1 MSSFYDLNKKKSVIS
16 FHGNDA
22 EGFLQ
27 GQMTCDVA
35 DIKNNEGKL
44 GALCNPKGRVVCLFH
59 LLKQADAYF
68 MIVNSALST
77 QIIKRLQMYK
87 FRSDVHINDVS
98 EQYTILGSISS
109 SIQNT
114 NNTNVSLTTIM
125 YAAHTNLTLTVI
137 ENEQLKLAI
146 DNDTFF
152 ITHDTTEWEQAMTT
166 DCLPEITPATS
177 ELFIPQMLNLDV
189 LDGISFQKGCYTGQ
203 EVIAR
208 LHYKGTVKRRLFSFE
223 SNVLIPPGVDIFS
236 SDDKNSIGTIVSCT
250 EVSNSCYSGTVI
262 IKNIFSNQSTINCD
276 EFGKVSIKPPPY
288 LLNS

>member
-1 MSSFYDLNKKKSVIS
+1 MSSFYNLNKKKSVIS

-22 EGFLQ
+22 EDFLQ
-27 GQMTCDVA
+27 GQMTCDVT
-35 DIKNNEGKL
+35 DIKNNEGKI
-44 GALCNPKGRVVCLFH
+44 GALCNPKGRVICLFH
-59 LLKQADAYF
+59 LLKHADVYF
-68 MIVNSALST
+68 MVVNSALSA

-114 NNTNVSLTTIM
+114 NNTNVSLTTVM
-125 YAAHTNLTLTVI
+125 YAAHTNLILTVI
-137 ENEQLKLAI
+137 ENEQLKLAL

-208 LHYKGTVKRRLFSFE
+208 LHYKGTVKRRLFSFK
-223 SNVLIPPGVDIFS
+223 SDVVISPGTDIFAV
-236 SDDKNSIGTIVSCT
+236 DDKNSIGTVVCCIQNGDS
-250 EVSNSCYSGTVI
+250 SYSGTVI
-262 IKNIFSNQSTINCD
+262 IKNIYSDQSTINCA
-276 EFGKVSIKPPPY
+276 EFGKLSINPPPY
-288 LLNS
+288 PLNT